1 MQRPELGN
9 ATELVPLT
17 IFKPSKAS
25 SYKDGNR
32 PLYAIDEA
40 LHTWWQPAA
49 DDAEPTLSVAL
60 QGRYVASAVRIMW
73 KDIGLNFKAGVNPG
87 EPRGEPLRPAGK
99 FARAPKLRFQ
109 SLPFQGRHGDVRFV
123 PVFYQTRQLIARL
136 TEGFHSSGLRLKS
149 QEVS

>member
-1 MQRPELGN
+1 MERRIGMDPAGFDAEGNLYATTGIDVPQWNPGVMQRPELGN

-87 EPRGEPLRPAGK
+87 RTSGRTPPARGKIRPRA
-99 FARAPKLRFQ
+99 
-109 SLPFQGRHGDVRFV
+109 
-123 PVFYQTRQLIARL
+123 
-136 TEGFHSSGLRLKS
+136 
-149 QEVS
+149 